1 MSSRS
6 CMSTYIHIVDAKTR
20 FFEIFEKESFSL
32 CLFGFT
38 QETSGRKLNLKVDLY
53 ALPEHFQLPRE
64 NLQKQLAGDL
74 KVFLQKMEMFRTNDL
89 RIVDYTI
96 TMLDKA
102 DINYPYWSS
111 PLDAGTVIEGMKRSR
126 KVSENKANLKIMLLP
141 SDIELETSGDGI
153 SGLAQTGN
161 LNFKGL
167 KILFQVQYLI
177 HNGIRP
183 INIICLIHNGTRP
196 INVECQNVNF
206 SRQKPLLL
214 IKLND

>member
-96 TMLDKA
+96 IMLDKA

-126 KVSENKANLKIMLLP
+126 KVSENKANLKVMLLP
-141 SDIELETSGDGI
+141 SEIKLETRGDGI

-167 KILFQVQYLI
+167 TIFFQVQ
-177 HNGIRP
+177 
-183 INIICLIHNGTRP
+183 CLIHNGTRP
-196 INVECQNVNF
+196 MNIICQNVNF

>member
-1 MSSRS
+1 
-6 CMSTYIHIVDAKTR
+6 MSTYIHIVDAKTH

-74 KVFLQKMEMFRTNDL
+74 KVFLQKMEMFKTNDL

-111 PLDAGTVIEGMKRSR
+111 PLDAGTVMEGMKRSR
-126 KVSENKANLKIMLLP
+126 KVSENKANLKVMLLP
-141 SDIELETSGDGI
+141 SDIKLETRGDGI

-167 KILFQVQYLI
+167 RIFFQVQ
-177 HNGIRP
+177 
-183 INIICLIHNGTRP
+183 CLIHNGTRP
-196 INVECQNVNF
+196 INIICQNVNF
-206 SRQKPLLL
+206 TRQKPLLL